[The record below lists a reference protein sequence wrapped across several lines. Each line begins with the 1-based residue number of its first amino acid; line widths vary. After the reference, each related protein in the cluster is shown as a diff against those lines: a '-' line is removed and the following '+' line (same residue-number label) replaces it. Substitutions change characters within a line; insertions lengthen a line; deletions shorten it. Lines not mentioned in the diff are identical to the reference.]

1 MERLKEKS
9 KKTVYKDALVC
20 INGNFTPPEEAMVSI
35 FDRGFLYGDSV
46 YEVTLTYEQTPFL
59 WREHLERLKNSASG
73 IGMELSWSDEE
84 LTKLVYEGI
93 KRIDCKRQYI
103 RLIVTRGGGEIGL
116 DPNLSDGQ
124 NLFIIFREL
133 PEHPKDYYEKGV
145 SLITAE
151 IMRNP
156 KRAVDPNVK
165 SGNYLNNVLAI
176 SQAKEKGAY
185 DAIMLNSKGF
195 VTESTSSN
203 IWIVEGDRFL
213 TPPIEAGLLGGI
225 TRASVIEIGSKHGL
239 NVYEEQLSP
248 ERVRDAQE
256 VFITSS
262 TREIMPVTKVD
273 GQVIGN
279 GSPGPQTKKL
289 HQLYKDFVAERIA
302 EEKKKASSFLN

>member
-1 MERLKEKS
+1 MKPSR
-9 KKTVYKDALVC
+9 YQDALVC

-46 YEVTLTYEQTPFL
+46 YEVTLTYQGIPFL
-59 WREHLERLKNSASG
+59 MEEHLDRLANSARG
-73 IGMELSWSDEE
+73 IGMELDWSHDQ
-84 LTKLVYEGI
+84 LRKLVYEGL
-93 KRIDCKRQYI
+93 KRLGHDRQYI
-103 RLIVTRGGGEIGL
+103 RIIVTRGGGEIGL

-133 PEHPKDYYEKGV
+133 PQQPKKYYEEGV

-151 IMRNP
+151 IIRNP

-185 DAIMLNSKGF
+185 DAIMLNSKGN
-195 VTESTSSN
+195 VTESTSAN
-203 IWIVEGDRFL
+203 IWIVENDTFK
-213 TPPIEAGLLGGI
+213 TPPLEAGLLGGI
-225 TRASVIEIGSKHGL
+225 TRGTLLRIGQQSGL
-239 NVYEEQLSP
+239 KMSEEDLTP
-248 ERVRDAQE
+248 EQVRNAQE

-262 TREIMPVTKVD
+262 TREIMPVTNVD

-279 GSPGPQTKKL
+279 GLPGTMSQKL
-289 HQLYKDFVAERIA
+289 HQLYRDNIENELAQ
-302 EEKKKASSFLN
+302 EKKKAAQFLD

>member
-1 MERLKEKS
+1 MKP
-9 KKTVYKDALVC
+9 TVYKDAIVC
-20 INGNFTPPEEAMVSI
+20 INGSFTAPEEAMVSV

-46 YEVTLTYEQTPFL
+46 YEVTLTYDHTPFL
-59 WREHLERLKNSASG
+59 WDKHLERLRKSAEG
-73 IGMELSWSDEE
+73 IGLPLPWTDRE
-84 LTKLVYEGI
+84 LTELVYKGI
-93 KRIDCKRQYI
+93 QRVDGPRQYI

-116 DPNLSDGQ
+116 EPNLSDGQ

-133 PEHPKDYYEKGV
+133 PEHPAKYYEKGV

-195 VTESTSSN
+195 VTESTSAN
-203 IWIVEGDRFL
+203 IWIVENERFL
-213 TPPIEAGLLGGI
+213 TPPLEAGLLVGI
-225 TRASVIEIGSKHGL
+225 TRASVIEIGKSHGL
-239 NVYEEQLSP
+239 QVIEENLTP
-248 ERVRDAQE
+248 ERVRSAQE

-262 TREIMPVTKVD
+262 TREIMPVTSVD

-279 GSPGPQTKKL
+279 GLPGHHTVKL
-289 HQLYKDFVAERIA
+289 HGLYKEFVATKVA
-302 EEKKKASSFLN
+302 EEKKKAPSF

>member
-1 MERLKEKS
+1 MKP
-9 KKTVYKDALVC
+9 TVYKDAIVC
-20 INGNFTPPEEAMVSI
+20 INGSFTAPEEAMVSV

-46 YEVTLTYEQTPFL
+46 YEVTLTYDYTPFL
-59 WREHLERLKNSASG
+59 WDKHLERLRKSAEG
-73 IGMELSWSDEE
+73 IGLPLPWTDHE
-84 LTKLVYEGI
+84 LTELVYRGI
-93 KRIDCKRQYI
+93 QKVDGPRQYI

-133 PEHPKDYYEKGV
+133 PEHPPKYYDQGV

-185 DAIMLNSKGF
+185 DAIMLNSKSF
-195 VTESTSSN
+195 VTESTSAN
-203 IWIVEGDRFL
+203 VWIVENDVFL
-213 TPPIEAGLLGGI
+213 TPPLEAGLLGGI
-225 TRASVIEIGSKHGL
+225 TRASVIEIGKSHGL
-239 NVYEEQLSP
+239 KVIEENLSP
-248 ERVRDAQE
+248 ERVRSAQE

-262 TREIMPVTKVD
+262 TREIMPVTSVD

-279 GSPGPQTKKL
+279 GLPGQHTKKL
-289 HQLYKDFVAERIA
+289 HGLYKKFVETKIA
-302 EEKKKASSFLN
+302 EEKKKAPSF